1 MNFNRNAY
9 TSAQQEELARKIKLI
24 EDTSVFLAQVGAL
37 LKSRQFQAW
46 LKERPCRFAWATE
59 ELYDRLDRD
68 LSFQVGQALPQPR
81 REQPKELGALL
92 KQLGVLCIK
101 LSDELIRRFA
111 LKLTKKERKI
121 ALTEEFSFSSFLYSW
136 LSHRPLNRLARDEG
150 NGFYIWNALNML
162 INYVKARETLQHDT
176 GNAQFEKILSGVT
189 LEYLLSGYPFDL
201 LSHDAHDIRRGVS
214 VKALVLR
221 NTYCSTYIVQENES
235 LKSSPYG
242 DDCKVVY
249 LNNSAA

>member
-1 MNFNRNAY
+1 MNFNHNAY

-37 LKSRQFQAW
+37 LKSRPFHAW
-46 LKERPCRFAWATE
+46 LKERPCRFTWATE
-59 ELYDRLDRD
+59 ELYSRLDRD

-81 REQPKELGALL
+81 REQPQDLGDRL
-92 KQLGVLCIK
+92 KQLGTLCVE
-101 LSDELIRRFA
+101 LSDDLIQRFA

-121 ALTEEFSFSSFLYSW
+121 PLTEEFLFNNFLYSW
-136 LSHRPLNRLARDEG
+136 LSHRPLNRLAKDEG

-162 INYVKARETLQHDT
+162 INYVRARETLQRDT
-176 GNAQFEKILSGVT
+176 GNAQFEKILNGVT
-189 LEYLLSGYPFDL
+189 LDYLLSGYPFDL
-201 LSHDAHDIRRGVS
+201 LSHDAHDVRRGVS

-221 NTYCSTYIVQENES
+221 NSYCSTYIVQENES
-235 LKSSPYG
+235 LKTPYG

-249 LNNSAA
+249 LNKSAA